1 MSQNWRGNDWTASNW
16 DGNNWL
22 GPNEEAPPGA
32 IFANLTG
39 SGSLVGNISVA
50 PVEPVIPE
58 VPLGGGSKKKP
69 KYRYFAHTPTDTG
82 PDDRELAQ
90 KRDEEEVMYLVSYA
104 LQCIFDEETMW
115 EA

>member
-22 GPNEEAPPGA
+22 GPNEEAPPGSV
-32 IFANLTG
+32 FANLQG
-39 SGSLVGNISVA
+39 SGSLSGTISVT
-50 PVEPVIPE
+50 PVPPPEPPT
-58 VPLGGGSKKKP
+58 PQPTGGNSGR
-69 KYRYFAHTPTDTG
+69 KYQTHVSSDSG
-82 PDDRELAQ
+82 PDSRDKALKQ
-90 KRDEEEVMYLVSYA
+90 DEEEVMYLVSYA

>member
-22 GPNEEAPPGA
+22 GPNDEAPPGA

-39 SGSLVGNISVA
+39 SGSLNGNISVT
-50 PVEPVIPE
+50 PVQPDVPVP
-58 VPLGGGSKKKP
+58 PSGGNTSRKHRYTP
-69 KYRYFAHTPTDTG
+69 KTSVFEG
-82 PDDRELAQ
+82 PDDREKAQ
-90 KRDEEEVMYLVSYA
+90 KVDEEEVMWLISNA
-104 LQCIFDEETMW
+104 LQHIFDEETMW